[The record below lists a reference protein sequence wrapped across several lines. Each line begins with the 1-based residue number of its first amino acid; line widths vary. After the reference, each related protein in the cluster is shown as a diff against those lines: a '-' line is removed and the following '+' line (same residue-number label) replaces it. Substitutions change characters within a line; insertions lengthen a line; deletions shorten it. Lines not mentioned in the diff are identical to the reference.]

1 MIELSIL
8 NLQQTIF
15 EGKIQS
21 LTLPGKQGELT
32 ILPNHLP
39 IITPL
44 KKGVISAA
52 AAKGERYQLEE
63 RKYFECDGGILE
75 FSDNKA
81 TVLM

>member
-1 MIELSIL
+1 MINLTILS
-8 NLQQTIF
+8 LQQTIF
-15 EGKIQS
+15 EGNIQS

-44 KKGVISAA
+44 KTGVISAVVG
-52 AAKGERYQLEE
+52 KGGGYQLEE